1 MSNAEFKAAFSKLLK
16 KVGDKADLV
25 VRKTMLELQNGMI
38 EKSPVLTGRF
48 KGAWQA
54 GVGSANTSAT
64 SRIDKT
70 SLGDFDKVG
79 ASLATQEVLKSWKPG
94 QTIWLTNAM
103 PYAKRLE
110 YDAWSKQAPAG
121 MVRLTVQ
128 NYSAYLAKAVKDLN

>member
-1 MSNAEFKAAFSKLLK
+1 MSNAAFKSSFAKLLK
-16 KVGDKADLV
+16 SAGDKADLV

-54 GVGSANTSAT
+54 GVGSANTSET
-64 SRIDKT
+64 SRVDKT
-70 SLGDFDKVG
+70 PLGDFDKVG

-94 QTIWLTNAM
+94 QTIWLTNSM

-110 YDAWSKQAPAG
+110 YGWSKQAPSG
-121 MVRLTVQ
+121 VVRLTVQ
-128 NYSAYLAKAVKDLN
+128 NYSAYLAKAVKDLK